1 MNGEGK
7 LIACREC
14 DLLQHECRMQQHRIA
29 ECARCGAELF
39 REKPHSL
46 DRTLAFVLGAAVLF
60 FIANA
65 FPVLSLEASGVRTTT
80 TVLGAAQALYD
91 DNERIVAIL
100 VFMTTM
106 LLPGIEIAA
115 MIYMLGSLRILHRC
129 PARLSFAFRLVE
141 AVKPWGMQQVFM
153 IGVLV
158 SLVKLGHMAS
168 VIIGLG
174 LYAMAGVILLLTAA
188 EAAWDPRSLW
198 ACARELPR

>member
-1 MNGEGK
+1 MGCEGR

-14 DLLQHECRMQQHRIA
+14 DLLQRECELPHHRIA
-29 ECARCGAELF
+29 ECARCGAELY
-39 REKPHSL
+39 REKPNSL
-46 DRTLAFVLGAAVLF
+46 DHTLAFVVGAALLF
-60 FIANA
+60 LVANA

-115 MIYMLGSLRILHRC
+115 MIYMLGALRVLHRV
-129 PARLSFAFRLVE
+129 PVRLAFAFRLVE
-141 AVKPWGMQQVFM
+141 AVKPWGMQQVFI

-158 SLVKLGHMAS
+158 SLVKLGHMAT

-198 ACARELPR
+198 ACVRELKR

>member
-1 MNGEGK
+1 MSDSGR

-14 DLLQHECRMQQHRIA
+14 DLLQRECELPAHRIA

-39 REKPHSL
+39 RARPRSL
-46 DRTLAFVLGAAVLF
+46 DRTLAFVAGAAVLF

-65 FPVLSLEASGVRTTT
+65 FPVLSLEAQGLVNST

-91 DNERIVAIL
+91 DNERLVAIL

-106 LLPGIEIAA
+106 LLPGMEIAA
-115 MIYMLGSLRILHRC
+115 MLYMLVSLRLGRIPRQL
-129 PARLSFAFRLVE
+129 AFAFRLVE
-141 AVKPWGMQQVFM
+141 AVKPWGMQQVFI

-158 SLVKLGHMAS
+158 SLVKLGHMAT
-168 VIIGLG
+168 VILGLG

-188 EAAWDPRSLW
+188 EAAYDPRALW
-198 ACARELPR
+198 ARVGELQA

>member
-1 MNGEGK
+1 MSDRGR

-14 DLLQHECRMQQHRIA
+14 DLLQRECDLPAHRIA
-29 ECARCGAELF
+29 ECGRCGAELF
-39 REKPHSL
+39 RSKPRSL
-46 DRTLAFVLGAAVLF
+46 DHTLAYVVGAGVLF

-80 TVLGAAQALYD
+80 TVLGASQALYD
-91 DNERIVAIL
+91 NNEGTVAIL

-115 MIYMLGSLRILHRC
+115 MTYMLGALRLGRI
-129 PARLSFAFRLVE
+129 PVRLSFAFRLVE
-141 AVKPWGMQQVFM
+141 AVKPWGMQQVFL

-158 SLVKLGHMAS
+158 SLVKLEHMAT
-168 VIIGLG
+168 VILGLG

-188 EAAWDPRSLW
+188 EAAYDPRALW
-198 ACARELPR
+198 TRVEELRA

>member
-1 MNGEGK
+1 MSDRPA
-7 LIACREC
+7 LLACREC
-14 DLLQHECRMQQHRIA
+14 DLLQRECELPHHRIA

-39 REKPHSL
+39 RAKPHSL
-46 DRTLAFVLGAAVLF
+46 DHTLAYVAGAAILF
-60 FIANA
+60 LVANA
-65 FPVLSLEASGVRTTT
+65 FPVLSLEAQGLRTTT

-115 MIYMLGSLRILHRC
+115 MVYMLATLRLGRI

-141 AVKPWGMQQVFM
+141 AVKPWGMQQVFL

-158 SLVKLGHMAS
+158 SLVKLGHMAT
-168 VIIGLG
+168 VILGLG
-174 LYAMAGVILLLTAA
+174 LYAMAGVIVLLTAA
-188 EAAWDPRSLW
+188 EAAYDSRALW
-198 ACARELPR
+198 ARVRELRS